1 MFYKLLIVLLF
12 TVIGQSIF
20 AQEVILQ
27 KNGTVK
33 TYQFSLPKRIT
44 FEYKTDSGIVT
55 IYAKA
60 IRYEFPYLTIKKKK
74 DSATVDVR
82 KITTLYYT
90 SRIAGLYYV
99 GGFFTTLISATMLI
113 PAVKLRIYE
122 LYLFSLIPISLTY
135 IQYREA
141 NRTFDTQ
148 QKWHFK

>member
-12 TVIGQSIF
+12 AVNGQSVYS
-20 AQEVILQ
+20 QEVVLQ
-27 KNGTVK
+27 KNGTAK
-33 TYQFSLPKRIT
+33 TFQFSLPKRIT
-44 FEYKTDSGIVT
+44 LEYKTDSGIVT

-60 IRYEFPYLTIKKKK
+60 IRYEFPFLTIKINK
-74 DSATVDVR
+74 DTTTVDVR

-90 SRIAGLYYV
+90 SRIAGLYYI
-99 GGFFTTLISATMLI
+99 GGTAIALFCIPIVVISIKEKIYEAAFFFTMPLA
-113 PAVKLRIYE
+113 
-122 LYLFSLIPISLTY
+122 LTY

>member
-12 TVIGQSIF
+12 AVIGQSIF
-20 AQEVILQ
+20 AQEIVLQ
-27 KNGTVK
+27 KNGTTK

-44 FEYKTDSGIVT
+44 FEYKTDSGIMT
-55 IYAKA
+55 INAKA

-74 DSATVDVR
+74 DTTSIDVR
-82 KITTLYYT
+82 NITTLYYT

-99 GGFFTTLISATMLI
+99 GGTLIAIFAI
-113 PAVKLRIYE
+113 PFTIISIKERIYE
-122 LYLFSLIPISLTY
+122 AAFFFTLPLALTY

>member
-1 MFYKLLIVLLF
+1 MFYKFLIVFLF
-12 TVIGQSIF
+12 VATGQSIF

-27 KNGTVK
+27 KNGTTK

-44 FEYKTDSGIVT
+44 FEYKTDSGMIT
-55 IYAKA
+55 IKAKA
-60 IRYEFPYLTIKKKK
+60 IRYEFPFLTIKKNK
-74 DSATVDVR
+74 DITTVDVR

-99 GGFFTTLISATMLI
+99 GGTAIALFCIPIVVISMKEKIYEAVFFFTLPLT
-113 PAVKLRIYE
+113 
-122 LYLFSLIPISLTY
+122 LTY

>member
-1 MFYKLLIVLLF
+1 MFYKLIIVLLF
-12 TVIGQSIF
+12 AFIGQSIF

-27 KNGTVK
+27 KNGTTK

-44 FEYKTDSGIVT
+44 FEYKTDSGMIT
-55 IYAKA
+55 IKAKA
-60 IRYEFPYLTIKKKK
+60 ILYEFPYLTIKKNKN
-74 DSATVDVR
+74 TTIVDVR

-99 GGFFTTLISATMLI
+99 GGTAIALFCIPIVVISM
-113 PAVKLRIYE
+113 KERIYE
-122 LYLFSLIPISLTY
+122 AAFFFTLPLALTY

>member
-1 MFYKLLIVLLF
+1 MFYKFLIIFLF
-12 TVIGQSIF
+12 AATGQSII

-27 KNGTVK
+27 KNGTTK
-33 TYQFSLPKRIT
+33 TYQFSLPKRII
-44 FEYKTDSGIVT
+44 FEYKTDSGMIT
-55 IYAKA
+55 IKAKA
-60 IRYEFPYLTIKKKK
+60 IRYEFPYLTIQKHN
-74 DSATVDVR
+74 DTITVDVK

-99 GGFFTTLISATMLI
+99 GGTAVALFCIPIVVISMKEKIYEAAFFFTLPLT
-113 PAVKLRIYE
+113 
-122 LYLFSLIPISLTY
+122 LTY